1 MIEQK
6 ALSYVNMYGVLGS
19 LENLCD
25 LDDGAK
31 RILAKLDKPVSLCFK
46 VVGGPCCTFHFTKS
60 GCKMTEGSAGSNM
73 MMTFAAPQHFN
84 ALIDKSIP
92 GVPIKAP
99 AKTLKFLMG
108 PFTELTNILNDVLRA
123 SEEKLAA
130 DRDLFVENT
139 MMTMYVIAG
148 AIPALANTD
157 SISKISAG
165 NTVDGDI
172 EMSIP
177 DVAAVTIRVK
187 DHKFSTVKEAAK
199 NPRATMQFAD
209 IDLAHGL
216 FAGTVST
223 VNEMCRGN
231 IVLAGMISMIDNVNR
246 ILDRVSVYLA

>member
-1 MIEQK
+1 MIEEK

-19 LENLCD
+19 LENLCE

-31 RILAKLDKPVSLCFK
+31 RILSSLDKPVSLCFK
-46 VVGGPCCTFHFTKS
+46 VIGGPCCTFHFRKD
-60 GCKMTEGSAGSNM
+60 GCTMTEGSSGSNM
-73 MMTFAAPQHFN
+73 MMTFAAPKHFN

-92 GVPIKAP
+92 GVPVKAP
-99 AKTLKFLMG
+99 AGTLKFLMG

-123 SEEKLAA
+123 PEEKLAA
-130 DRDLFVENT
+130 DRALFEENT

-148 AIPALANTD
+148 AISALANTD

-165 NTVDGDI
+165 NTVDGDV

-177 DVAAVTIRVK
+177 GVAAITIRVK
-187 DHKFSTVKEAAK
+187 DHKFTAIKKAAT

-223 VNEMCRGN
+223 INEMCRGR
-231 IVLAGMISMIDNVNR
+231 IVLAGMISMVDNINR